1 MIARKNK
8 SVIKNQEFVCETGV
22 TSNEKE
28 IANAFNNCFINI
40 VSSLAKKKNDQSSKH
55 TFLDYMKGRVNNSI
69 FLEPILESEILNIVS
84 NNCIQINYYSTG

>member
-28 IANAFNNCFINI
+28 IANAFNNYFINI
-40 VSSLAKKKNDQSSKH
+40 VSSLAKKKMTKA
-55 TFLDYMKGRVNNSI
+55 VSI
-69 FLEPILESEILNIVS
+69 LSW
-84 NNCIQINYYSTG
+84 TT